1 MNGMGSRWARFVA
14 LMAKEFIQM
23 RRDRMTFAMMLGI
36 PILQLILFGFAINND
51 PKGLP
56 AAIYT
61 EEDTH
66 LTRAILSGFTV
77 SQYYQ
82 FDYQVADM
90 HSAERLIKKGDVA
103 FVISIPAGFSRDL
116 IKGLKPQLM
125 ILADA
130 SDPAVSSNAL
140 AQAEQIINQALR
152 HDLQGKLAPL
162 RASPGPVDVV
172 VHRKFNP
179 ESITQYNIVP
189 GLLGVILTMTSVMI
203 TAMAMTRERERGNL
217 ENILAM
223 PAEPIEVMLGKI
235 MPYVMVGAVQTLIII
250 IAAKVVFDVPF
261 VGQPSLLLGGVTL
274 FIIANLCL
282 GFTFSTIAR
291 SQMQAMQLTFF
302 FFLPSILLSGFMFP
316 YWGMPGW
323 AQLLGEGLPLTHFL
337 RIVRGVM
344 LKGAEWQH
352 LATEFYAIILFT
364 LVAGGLAILRYQRTL
379 D

>member
-1 MNGMGSRWARFVA
+1 MNSLSGRWARFRA
-14 LMAKEFIQM
+14 LMIKEFIQM

-36 PILQLILFGFAINND
+36 PVLQLILFGFAINND

-66 LTRAILSGFTV
+66 LTRAILSGFAV
-77 SQYYQ
+77 SQYYE
-82 FDYQVADM
+82 FDYQVADSQ
-90 HSAERLIKKGDVA
+90 SADALIKAGDVA

-116 IKGLKPQLM
+116 IKGLRPQLL
-125 ILADA
+125 IIADA

-140 AQAEQIINQALR
+140 AQAEQIINQSLR
-152 HDLQGKLAPL
+152 HDLKGKLTSLQAG
-162 RASPGPVDVV
+162 PGPVEVV
-172 VHRKFNP
+172 IHRKFNP
-179 ESITQYNIVP
+179 ENITQYNIVP

-235 MPYVMVGAVQTLIII
+235 MPYVMVGAVQTAIII
-250 IAAKVVFDVPF
+250 VAAKVVFNVPF
-261 VGQPSLLLGGVTL
+261 VGHLTLLLGGVTL

-316 YWGMPGW
+316 YWGMPAW
-323 AQLLGEGLPLTHFL
+323 AQFLGEGLPLTHFL

-344 LKGAEWQH
+344 LKGAGWEH

-364 LVAGGLAILRYQRTL
+364 LVAGLLAILRYQRTL

>member
-1 MNGMGSRWARFVA
+1 MNVMGSRWARFVA

-130 SDPAVSSNAL
+130 SDPAVSFNAL

-235 MPYVMVGAVQTLIII
+235 MPYVMVGTVQTLIII

-261 VGQPSLLLGGVTL
+261 VGHLSLLLGGVTL

>member
-1 MNGMGSRWARFVA
+1 MNGMGSRWARLLA
-14 LMAKEFIQM
+14 LMVKEFIQM

-36 PILQLILFGFAINND
+36 PVLQLILFGFAINND

-90 HSAERLIKKGDVA
+90 QSAERLIKRGDVA

-125 ILADA
+125 IIADA

-140 AQAEQIINQALR
+140 AQAGQIINQALR

-162 RASPGPVDVV
+162 RASPGPVDVI
-172 VHRKFNP
+172 VHREFNP

-261 VGQPSLLLGGVTL
+261 VGHLSLLLGGVTL

-344 LKGAEWQH
+344 LKGAQWQH
-352 LATEFYAIILFT
+352 LASEFYAIILFT

>member
-1 MNGMGSRWARFVA
+1 MNSLSGRWARFRA
-14 LMAKEFIQM
+14 LMINEFIQM

-36 PILQLILFGFAINND
+36 PVLQLILFGFAINND

-66 LTRAILSGFTV
+66 LTRAILSGFAV
-77 SQYYQ
+77 SQYYE
-82 FDYQVADM
+82 FDYQVADLQ
-90 HSAERLIKKGDVA
+90 SADALIKAGDVA

-116 IKGLKPQLM
+116 IKGLRPQLL
-125 ILADA
+125 IIADA

-140 AQAEQIINQALR
+140 AQAEQIINQSLR
-152 HDLQGKLAPL
+152 HDLKGKLTSLQAG
-162 RASPGPVDVV
+162 PGPVEVV
-172 VHRKFNP
+172 IHRKFNP
-179 ESITQYNIVP
+179 ENITQYNIVP

-235 MPYVMVGAVQTLIII
+235 MPYVMVGAVQTAIII
-250 IAAKVVFDVPF
+250 VAAKVVFNVPF
-261 VGQPSLLLGGVTL
+261 VGHLTLLLGGVTL

-282 GFTFSTIAR
+282 GFTFSTLAR

-316 YWGMPGW
+316 YWGMPAW
-323 AQLLGEGLPLTHFL
+323 AQFLGEGLPLTHFL

-344 LKGAEWQH
+344 LKGAGWEH

-364 LVAGGLAILRYQRTL
+364 LVAGLLAILRYQRTL